1 MQCESEASRCSSE
14 AAVLSPAWFFFIYFL
29 ESNPF
34 ICDLTCN
41 DEIKLCW
48 LFHKCTYQSCT
59 SSPMP
64 MRWAGWSL
72 SIQDARL
79 HLRCPR
85 THKRAHSHTYST
97 CAKSTEAHTQTHFP
111 LVLRCVYRLFTV
123 IAWAF
128 SPKCVFFFF
137 SCSNHTIVPAELAS
151 KNIKQQMKFL
161 WAVCTYTNL

>member
-1 MQCESEASRCSSE
+1 MWESEESWYSLE
-14 AAVLSPAWFFFIYFL
+14 AGVLSQAWFFLFTFL

-34 ICDLTCN
+34 IWDLTCN

-64 MRWAGWSL
+64 MRRAGWSL
-72 SIQDARL
+72 SIQYAYL
-79 HLRCPR
+79 HLHCPQK
-85 THKRAHSHTYST
+85 HKQ
-97 CAKSTEAHTQTHFP
+97 AHTHTASVHALLHKHRGTHTNTLFH
-111 LVLRCVYRLFTV
+111 LCCCVYRLFTV

-128 SPKCVFFFF
+128 SPKCVFFF
-137 SCSNHTIVPAELAS
+137 CSNHTIVPAELAS

-161 WAVCTYTNL
+161 RAVCTNTNL